1 MDKKIKT
8 YREIITE
15 ELQRVY
21 ELHGKEENIEY
32 WNRISKILAND
43 LLDYEEQEKNPDISQ
58 MDINSPD
65 YIFKVLKFLGL
76 EF

>member
-1 MDKKIKT
+1 MGKKIKT

-21 ELHGKEENIEY
+21 GLHGKEENIEY